1 MVMTDRELQIY
12 EGILLSFC
20 SLQVLQEQEQ
30 NVKRLLMTVRKK
42 RHPILGFMFKEA
54 SVTSIFFEYLKGFSP

>member
-1 MVMTDRELQIY
+1 MTDRELQIY
-12 EGILLSFC
+12 KGILLSFC
-20 SLQVLQEQEQ
+20 SLQVLQGQEQ
-30 NVKRLLMTVRKK
+30 NVRRLLMTVRKK

>member
-1 MVMTDRELQIY
+1 MTDRELQIY